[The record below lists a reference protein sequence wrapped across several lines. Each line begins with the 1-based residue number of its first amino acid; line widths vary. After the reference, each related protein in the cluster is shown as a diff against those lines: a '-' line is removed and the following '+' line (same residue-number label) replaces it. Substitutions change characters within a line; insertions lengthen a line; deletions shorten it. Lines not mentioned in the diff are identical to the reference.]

1 MRVLPMLQFRSISLH
16 LRAEGL
22 AAFDVRA
29 TTQIRTH
36 VAGGVHTVH
45 RFRADLEEERSQ
57 ACREAGAACAGP
69 GTSASATSS
78 AHAGADAGFGAAGVL
93 PQWAVDYRFPEL
105 NLGRYP
111 APR

>member
-36 VAGGVHTVH
+36 VAGGVRAHAVH
-45 RFRADLEEERSQ
+45 RFRPDLEEERS
-57 ACREAGAACAGP
+57 
-69 GTSASATSS
+69 
-78 AHAGADAGFGAAGVL
+78 
-93 PQWAVDYRFPEL
+93 
-105 NLGRYP
+105 
-111 APR
+111 